1 MSSTT
6 DNIKIC
12 KITILN
18 ANKSILFLF
27 LALYTALVEEEGQS
41 KDFHGYE
48 LGSSDDDIYFDTKR
62 RTVGKKYTL
71 NIFDAND
78 IRIFC

>member
-27 LALYTALVEEEGQS
+27 LALYTASVEEGQC
-41 KDFHGYE
+41 KNLDGYDW
-48 LGSSDDDIYFDTKR
+48 GSSDDDTYLFDSKR

-71 NIFDAND
+71 LPN
-78 IRIFC
+78 